1 MENKMK
7 VEYIKELF
15 YQGEIEFTG
24 TGHVDMDA
32 FDENMHTETQ
42 TVATFDDEEAESLCR
57 PVLEAYGAQLEKR
70 NKDEPECDILT
81 FERKVT
87 KDNDLEGK
95 KLDISF
101 FWGVKDWEYSSP
113 VLDCGSCGF
122 DPTDYGW
129 AEDATDIN
137 DKPYDWA
144 TDNLFS
150 QIPKEEDFILVCQK
164 EIAQELRFGFNKDT
178 DGSPEENADEA
189 ITKMQR
195 MIILHRNL
203 YNRDWDAESQ
213 KWFWD

>member
-1 MENKMK
+1 MMK
-7 VEYIKELF
+7 IEYIKELF

-32 FDENMHTETQ
+32 FDENHHTEIQ
-42 TVATFDDEEAESLCR
+42 TVATFYDEEAESLCR

-81 FERKVT
+81 FERKVI

-150 QIPKEEDFILVCQK
+150 QVPKEEDFILVCQK